1 MSLEDNPVDDRY
13 QLDQCI
19 DEIKSLQSKITTLT
33 AERDEARKE
42 VENVKL
48 KLSGAWNLVI
58 NTDEFA
64 RCISSLKTLYGIAA
78 EHAASHET
86 KNAARDVLEVCGV
99 AEKMRDGCVS
109 RDAQIDSLSAELAAL
124 KSAPGMEE
132 IDRLRQRI
140 SENTAKKLF
149 ENDTALDELADLAR
163 RSIASRE
170 EVVGLL
176 DQMESDIRDVFS
188 DDWCLLD
195 ELKNLSRC
203 DTLQPYAAAHRLLA
217 IACCPEIVE
226 GK

>member
-1 MSLEDNPVDDRY
+1 MSFDENPADDRY

-19 DEIKSLQSKITTLT
+19 DEIKSLQSQITTLA

-42 VENVKL
+42 VENVNI

-58 NTDEFA
+58 NNDEFD
-64 RCISSLKTLYGIAA
+64 RCISSLKILYGIAA

-109 RDAQIDSLSAELAAL
+109 RDAQIDSLTAELAAL
-124 KSAPGMEE
+124 KSCPAMAEVRS
-132 IDRLRQRI
+132 ILLRLHHDDSQ
-140 SENTAKKLF
+140 EGFYEWGAKCKRAAKEAVEF
-149 ENDTALDELADLAR
+149 ATSA
-163 RSIASRE
+163 IASRE

-176 DQMESDIRDVFS
+176 KWCWMMFDSSIVDLAADHDYGEGEHEARRIR
-188 DDWCLLD
+188 
-195 ELKNLSRC
+195 
-203 DTLQPYAAAHRLLA
+203 
-217 IACCPEIVE
+217 EIVE